1 MFVILMI
8 GVVLFVIGLIEGLRE
23 GDA

>member
-1 MFVILMI
+1 VFVILMI